1 MAEPDAGQTEGVKV
15 GPTEGHLELWAS
27 SGPNMDRVG
36 PSKSIKRKG
45 LERRRFG
52 VNPNVHEDMAVVM
65 TGVR

>member
-1 MAEPDAGQTEGVKV
+1 MGFE
-15 GPTEGHLELWAS
+15 WAQY
-27 SGPNMDRVG
+27 G
-36 PSKSIKRKG
+36 PSWAFQEGIKRKG